1 MTNTAWLPKAL
12 RWMFAILSIFSGV
25 FALALVIVLII
36 DPSLPLGSHVGPVK
50 IDIAGQPGTFSMW
63 DTNIV
68 LSALRGNITMQV
80 ADVRGLIELLK
91 HYGLPLLILNAAFYA
106 MVFDLMRR
114 MFRNV
119 GRGESFTQ
127 NTVRLVQIIGL
138 SLLVFSL
145 VSATAEGWFQQAL
158 FAYLAQHAVISIS
171 GTAIHLPAPQ
181 GFSVGGG
188 GPFPFGSP
196 VFFTGLLVLALA
208 EVFRQGLVL
217 KRENDLTV

>member
-12 RWMFAILSIFSGV
+12 RWMFAVCSILSGL
-25 FALALVIVLII
+25 FAIALVIVLLI
-36 DPSLPLGSHVGPVK
+36 DPSLPFGAHLGPFKVD
-50 IDIAGQPGTFSMW
+50 IDGQPATVSISEASVVF
-63 DTNIV
+63 
-68 LSALRGNITMQV
+68 SALHGNFTAQV
-80 ADVRGLIELLK
+80 ADARGLIELLK
-91 HYGLPLLILNAAFYA
+91 HYGLPLLILNAVFFAV
-106 MVFDLMRR
+106 VFDLMRR

-127 NTVRLVQIIGL
+127 PTVRLVQIIGL

-145 VSATAEGWFQQAL
+145 VSATAESWFQHAL
-158 FAYLAQHAVISIS
+158 YTYLAQHAVLSIS
-171 GTAIHLPAPQ
+171 GTAIHLPVTQ
-181 GFSVGGG
+181 GFSVSGG

-217 KRENDLTV
+217 KSENDLTV